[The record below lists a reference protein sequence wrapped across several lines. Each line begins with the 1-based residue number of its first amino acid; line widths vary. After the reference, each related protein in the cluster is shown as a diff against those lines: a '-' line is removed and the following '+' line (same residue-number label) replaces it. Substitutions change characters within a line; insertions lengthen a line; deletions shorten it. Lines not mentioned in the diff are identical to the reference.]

1 MLNTRRL
8 GKPIAAITAILALA
22 FLVFYSRVGAKPLG
36 GESAAALVLSGTLEA
51 KQTRIS
57 PEVSAQVVSLHANK
71 GDTVKAGDVLIEL
84 DDTSMQAAMSE
95 AESAVRA
102 AQANL
107 DQVKEAARPGA
118 LAVAQAGVT
127 QAQAD
132 LDAAKRALDDANRSL
147 ASPQDLTAQVHALE
161 AKVQAAQAQVTLA
174 DATLNGL
181 KSQIESAQRDQSAA
195 GKAQVAALQKQQDGA
210 VASKAAA
217 QADVAGSQRML
228 DLYRAM
234 VANPLDLT
242 AAQHAAASQVKVA
255 EAGLKVAQAE
265 LAIVQR
271 APQAEAVALA
281 EAKLNA
287 AQSNLKLAQA
297 QAKRYTITS
306 PIDGVVVDRTV
317 DTGETTRAGSAV
329 LTLAQTNELQ
339 MTLYVPIRNLDAVRV
354 GQAAQVKLPSLPGK
368 TFSGKVTYIASE
380 SEFKPANLYN
390 AQERSEVVFSVR
402 VTVPN
407 PGELKAGLPAD
418 ATLQ

>member
-1 MLNTRRL
+1 MIKSFTRPIL
-8 GKPIAAITAILALA
+8 IAAVLLVGGFILFYRQAGARPLSGETA
-22 FLVFYSRVGAKPLG
+22 G
-36 GESAAALVLSGTLEA
+36 ALVLSGTLEA
-51 KQTRIS
+51 KETRIS
-57 PEVSAQVVSLHANK
+57 PEVSAQVAALHVDK
-71 GDTVKAGDVLIEL
+71 GDVVKAGDVLIEL
-84 DDTSMQAAMSE
+84 DETSIQSTLSE
-95 AESAVRA
+95 AESGVRA

-118 LAVAQAGVT
+118 LAVAQANVA

-132 LDAAKRALDDANRSL
+132 LDAAKRALDDANKAL

-161 AKVQAAQAQVTLA
+161 AKVQAAQAEVTMA

-181 KSQIESAQRDQSAA
+181 KGQIETAQRDQSAA
-195 GKAQVAALQKQQDGA
+195 GKAQVLALQRQQDGA
-210 VASKAAA
+210 AASKAAA
-217 QADVAGSQRML
+217 QEDVVGSQCVL
-228 DLYRAM
+228 DLYRQM
-234 VANPLDLT
+234 VKNSLDLT
-242 AAQHAAASQVKVA
+242 AAQHAAANQVKVA

-265 LAIVQR
+265 LDIVRR

-287 AQSNLKLAQA
+287 AQANLKLVQA

-306 PIDGVVVDRTV
+306 PIDGVVVDRTI
-317 DTGETTRAGSAV
+317 DPGETTRAGSAV
-329 LTLAQTNELQ
+329 LTLGQIDELQ
-339 MTLYVPIRNLDAVRV
+339 MTLYVPIRNLEAVHV
-354 GQAAQVKLPSLPGK
+354 GQAAQVTLPSLPGK
-368 TFSGKVTYIASE
+368 TYAGKVTYIASE